1 MLQGINY
8 FLYFIH
14 EYDSESLRIAVK
26 EYTAINLAEQEF
38 KSRLSS
44 WEVL

>member
-14 EYDSESLRIAVK
+14 EHDSESLRIAVK
-26 EYTAINLAEQEF
+26 EYTAINLEEQEF